1 MNPSIQAVA
10 LFMIILTTLAS
21 MINGDNLQETN
32 LVPELPDASIKCGS
46 CPCVDPC
53 GSQPTFP
60 PPPLPSPSP
69 PPPPPP
75 LPSPP
80 PPSPPPPAT
89 QYCPPAVV
97 AKPPPPPRFIY
108 VTSPPSSVNHPFTLN
123 VYSGS
128 CSRRVGGVTD
138 TIGGQRFSGE
148 DQTFSGNTKVFPTK
162 PSFSVDKKLFSSFVD
177 CVPDNHPPLPP
188 PLDHHPPPHVLLLLF
203 IVKY

>member
-10 LFMIILTTLAS
+10 LFMIILTTLAF

-123 VYSGS
+123 VYSGG
-128 CSRRVGGVTD
+128 CGCRFGGVTGW
-138 TIGGQRFSGE
+138 I
-148 DQTFSGNTKVFPTK
+148 
-162 PSFSVDKKLFSSFVD
+162 FVVG
-177 CVPDNHPPLPP
+177 CV
-188 PLDHHPPPHVLLLLF
+188 VLEWLL
-203 IVKY
+203 I